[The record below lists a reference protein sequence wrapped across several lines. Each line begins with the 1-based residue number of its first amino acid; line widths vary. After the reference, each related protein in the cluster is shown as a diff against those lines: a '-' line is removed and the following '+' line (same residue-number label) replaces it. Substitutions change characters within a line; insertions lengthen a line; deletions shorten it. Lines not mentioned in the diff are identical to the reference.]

1 MLFDTHVHLNDPIY
15 KQDLEQVITNAL
27 NDNIKIMLVVG
38 YDLETSKKA
47 IELANQYPFIYASV
61 GIHPSESLT
70 QYDKDLKELETL
82 ITSKVIAIGEIGLDY
97 HYDNIDKNK
106 QKDLFIKQIKLA
118 SKYKLPIIIHSRD
131 ACLDTYNILKEYQK
145 EYQKGIMHCYSYSL
159 EMAHEFIN
167 LGFKLGIGG
176 VLTYKNAKEL
186 KRVIENTSLEHLV
199 LETDAPYLTPTP
211 FRGKRN
217 EPRYVKYVAQE
228 LAKIKNISISEIEQ
242 ITTKNALELLGVH
255 YEN

>member
-38 YDLETSKKA
+38 YNLETSKKA

-70 QYDKDLKELETL
+70 KYDKDLKELETL
-82 ITSKVIAIGEIGLDY
+82 ITTKVIAIGEIGLDY

-118 SKYKLPIIIHSRD
+118 NKYKLPIIIHSRD

-186 KRVIENTSLEHLV
+186 KRVIENTPLEHLV

-211 FRGKRN
+211 FRGERN

-228 LAKIKNISISEIEQ
+228 LAKIKNISTSEIER